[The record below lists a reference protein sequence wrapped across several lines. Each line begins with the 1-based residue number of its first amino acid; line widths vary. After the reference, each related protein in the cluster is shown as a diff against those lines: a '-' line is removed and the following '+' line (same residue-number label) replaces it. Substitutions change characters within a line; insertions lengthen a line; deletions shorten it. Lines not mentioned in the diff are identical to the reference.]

1 MVRPLPPC
9 ARASSR
15 HARSWIAIRKT
26 ILAVLSVA
34 LLSIAAHAQ
43 FRASIQGI
51 VTDPS
56 GAIIPG
62 ATVTLTDLQ
71 TNQVLKATSN
81 DSGVYTFNAL
91 APDHYSLVVER
102 DGFQKKVL
110 SDVTITP
117 EQSNSV
123 NVQMQVGAAA
133 ETVTVSAATAPLL
146 DTETASVSGTID
158 SNEIQHLPS
167 FGRDT
172 FQLAQLAPGTF
183 GDASQNASGGS
194 YSLPGSNSAGS
205 GSNDGIFKTENAPQI
220 VANGGQ
226 NNANGISIDGVST
239 VSAVWG
245 GSSVITPSEDS
256 VSNVKVVSNNYDAE
270 YGRFSAAQIQV
281 ISKSGTNDVH
291 GSLFFM
297 AERPG
302 LNAYQAWNGPFSTLP
317 GTPAS
322 RGLLRDQ
329 SRFNQYGGSL
339 GGPFWKNHLFGFFNY
354 ETLRNNTQST
364 GVGWYD
370 TPDFDKLAPANSVA
384 AKFLTISG
392 AQVASIGQISVSCAA
407 AGLTEGVNCRQLS
420 GGLNIGSPLTTPLG
434 TQDPSYRSSTSPGV
448 GGGLG
453 TVPDIGEYTT
463 SIPNN
468 VTEDQYNGRMDANL
482 GAKDRASFMIYWVP
496 VDTSTYNGP
505 ARSYNLYHHSA
516 INDAFTGLWD
526 HTFSPTW
533 FNEARANAAGW
544 RWNEIAT
551 NPQEPFGLPT
561 DTITPIGS
569 LNGSVP
575 SLSFNY
581 FGAPGPSVFNQWT
594 YGYKDV
600 VTKVA
605 GNHNIKF
612 GGELTRLYYLS
623 EATYAAR
630 PSFTFFNIWDFLN
643 DAPEAEGGTFNPLT
657 GTPTANRQ
665 DDREDLW
672 GFFIQDDYKIRPTL
686 TLNLGLRYSYYGS
699 LESKEGNLSVVQ
711 PGTGTGFFS
720 SLRLR
725 LGGELYQPQKYNV
738 GPQVGFAWTPAE
750 SNGRVVLRGGF
761 GMNYD
766 EEEIAIAANG
776 IGNPP
781 AVVSPNF
788 SSPSPASINPG
799 IDYAVPGDVHSLFG
813 YPPNPN
819 TIVTYNSNNLP
830 TTGQVSVTGFPSN
843 LPTAYLYHY
852 SLDSE
857 YSIGQ
862 NWVAT
867 LGYQGS
873 LGRHLITQFNQ
884 NVVGAAYGIP
894 LNPTVNSVDFYGN
907 GGFSSYNSMIAT
919 LKHNFSRQFSADI
932 EYTWARSMDTGSQ
945 PYYEDPYP
953 YDPHLAY
960 GRSDYNVTDAAKIYA
975 LWQPVFRRGGQDW
988 LDKVVGGWS
997 ISGILNLHTGFP
1009 WTPLYTGIT
1018 NGNLYYS
1025 GSGYGSLRPARYL
1038 GGAGSDTSNK
1048 AFESSPNMPN
1058 TNFSKG
1064 GLAYFAIPTYTT
1076 VTAPFPAEY
1085 AAPQAPGVARNSLN
1099 GPNYRDLDATVTKA
1113 FGLPKMPV
1121 LGENAA
1127 FEFRADAFNLFNNVN
1142 LNVGSI
1148 TNSITAPNFGQA
1160 GAALGSRMVDLQAR
1174 FSF

>member
-1 MVRPLPPC
+1 MFPPLSPFPF

-15 HARSWIAIRKT
+15 TARFLSSFRLLTCCLFIA
-26 ILAVLSVA
+26 A
-34 LLSIAAHAQ
+34 LTAISAHAQ
-43 FRASIQGI
+43 FRASIQGT
-51 VTDPS
+51 VTDPT

-81 DSGVYTFNAL
+81 ASGVYTFNAL
-91 APDHYSLVVER
+91 APDHYLLVADR
-102 DGFQKKVL
+102 QGFQKKVL
-110 SDVTITP
+110 SDVTIVP
-117 EQSNSV
+117 EQANSI
-123 NVQMQVGAAA
+123 NIQMQVGGA
-133 ETVTVSAATAPLL
+133 EQTVTVSAATTPLL
-146 DTETASVSGTID
+146 DTETATISGTID

-172 FQLAQLAPGTF
+172 FQLAQLAPGTI
-183 GDASQNASGGS
+183 GDGSQNSGGGS
-194 YSLPGSNSAGS
+194 YSLPGSNQAGS
-205 GSNDGIFKTENAPQI
+205 AAQDGIFKTENAPQI

-226 NNANGISIDGVST
+226 NDANGISIDGVST
-239 VSAVWG
+239 ASAVWG

-256 VSNVKVVSNNYDAE
+256 VANVKVVSNNYDAE
-270 YGRFSAAQIQV
+270 YGRFSAAQIEV
-281 ISKSGTNDVH
+281 ISKSGSNSVH
-291 GSLFFM
+291 GSAFIM
-297 AERPG
+297 GERPG
-302 LNAYQAWNGPFSTLP
+302 LNAYQKWNGPFATSPT
-317 GTPAS
+317 T
-322 RGLLRDQ
+322 GLLRDQ
-329 SRFNQYGGSL
+329 SRFNQFGGSV
-339 GGPFWKNHLFGFFNY
+339 GGPFWKNHLFGFFSY

-370 TPDFDKLAPANSVA
+370 TPEFDKLAPANSIA
-384 AKFLTISG
+384 SKFLTIAG
-392 AQVASIGQISVSCAA
+392 AQVASIGQIPVTCTT
-407 AGLTEGVNCRQLS
+407 AGLTEGVNCRTLP

-434 TQDPSYRSSTSPGV
+434 TQDLTYMSSTTPGL
-448 GGGLG
+448 GSGLG

-468 VTEDQYNGRMDANL
+468 VTEEQYNGRMDANL

-496 VDTSTYNGP
+496 VNTTTYNGP
-505 ARSYNLYHHSA
+505 ARSYNLFHHSA

-544 RWNEIAT
+544 RWNEIGS

-561 DTITPIGS
+561 DTVTQIGS
-569 LNGSVP
+569 LNNTVP
-575 SLSFNY
+575 SLSFNT
-581 FGAPGPSVFNQWT
+581 FGPPGPSVFDQWT

-600 VTKVA
+600 VTKIA

-643 DAPEAEGGTFNPLT
+643 DAPEAESGTFDPLT
-657 GTPTANRQ
+657 GVPTINRQ
-665 DDREDLW
+665 DNREDLW
-672 GFFIQDDYKIRPTL
+672 GFFVQDDYKIRPTL
-686 TLNLGLRYSYYGS
+686 TLNLGLRYSYFGS
-699 LESKEGNLSVVQ
+699 LGSKEGNLSVVQ
-711 PGTGTGFFS
+711 PGTGSNFFTNL
-720 SLRLR
+720 SLHQ
-725 LGGELYQPQKYNV
+725 GGDLYQPQKYNV
-738 GPQVGFAWTPAE
+738 GPQFGFAFTPAQ

-761 GMNYD
+761 GMNFD
-766 EEEIAIAANG
+766 EEEIAISANG
-776 IGNPP
+776 INNPP
-781 AVVSPNF
+781 AVVSPGF
-788 SSPSPASINPG
+788 SSPSPAAINP
-799 IDYAVPGDVHSLFG
+799 DVVYAVPGDVHSLLG
-813 YPPNPN
+813 YPSNPS

-830 TTGQVSVTGFPSN
+830 TTGQVSVTAFPTN
-843 LPTAYLYHY
+843 LPTSYLYHY

-857 YSIGQ
+857 YNFAG

-873 LGRHLITQFNQ
+873 TGRHLITQWNQ
-884 NVVGAAYGIP
+884 NAVGAADAIQ
-894 LNPTVNSVDFYGN
+894 LNAAVNSVDFYGN
-907 GGFSSYNSMIAT
+907 NGFSNYNSMIAS
-919 LKHNFSRQFSADI
+919 LKHSFSRQFSSDI

-953 YDPHLAY
+953 YNPHLAY
-960 GRSDYNVTDAAKIYA
+960 GRSDFNITDSMKIYA
-975 LWQPVFRRGGQDW
+975 LWQPVFRQGGQDL

-1009 WTPLYTGIT
+1009 WTPLYTSIT

-1025 GSGYGSLRPARYL
+1025 GSGYGSLRPAKYL
-1038 GGAGSDTSNK
+1038 GGAGNDTSNK
-1048 AFESSPNMPN
+1048 AFESTPNLPN
-1058 TNFSKG
+1058 TNFSRG
-1064 GLAYFAIPTYTT
+1064 GLAYFTIPTYTP
-1076 VTAPFPAEY
+1076 VTAPFPAAY
-1085 AAPQAPGVARNSLN
+1085 GAPQAPGVERNSLN
-1099 GPNYRDLDATVTKA
+1099 GPNYRDLDATVTKT

-1121 LGENAA
+1121 LGENAG
-1127 FEFRADAFNLFNNVN
+1127 FEIRADAFNVFNNVN

>member
-1 MVRPLPPC
+1 MFRPLPHV

-15 HARSWIAIRKT
+15 CARSLSRIVLLIPCL
-26 ILAVLSVA
+26 ILAA
-34 LLSIAAHAQ
+34 LTAVSAHAQ
-43 FRASIQGI
+43 FRASIQGT
-51 VTDPS
+51 VSDPS

-71 TNQVLKATSN
+71 TNQVLKTTSN
-81 DSGVYTFNAL
+81 ASGVYTFNAL

-102 DGFQKKVL
+102 QGFEKKVL
-110 SDVTITP
+110 SDITIIP
-117 EQSNSV
+117 DQANSV

-133 ETVTVSAATAPLL
+133 QTVTVSAATTPLL
-146 DTETASVSGTID
+146 DTETATIGGTIS

-172 FQLAQLAPGTF
+172 FQLAQLAPGTL
-183 GDASQNASGGS
+183 GDGSQNAGGGS
-194 YSLPGSNSAGS
+194 YSLPGSNTAGS
-205 GSNDGIFKTENAPQI
+205 AATDGIFKTENAPQI

-226 NNANGISIDGVST
+226 NNSNGISIDGIST

-256 VSNVKVVSNNYDAE
+256 VANVKVVSNNYDAE
-270 YGRFSAAQIQV
+270 YGRFSAAQIEV
-281 ISKSGTNDVH
+281 ISKSGSNELH
-291 GSLFFM
+291 GSAFIM
-297 AERPG
+297 GERPG
-302 LNAYQAWNGPFSTLP
+302 LNAYQSWDGPFATSPST
-317 GTPAS
+317 
-322 RGLLRDQ
+322 GLLRDQ
-329 SRFNQYGGSL
+329 SRFNQFGGSL

-354 ETLRNNTQST
+354 ETLRNNTNAT

-370 TPDFDKLAPANSVA
+370 TPQFDKLAPANSIA
-384 AKFLTISG
+384 SKFLTIAG
-392 AQVASIGQISVSCAA
+392 AQVSSIGQIPVTCAT
-407 AGLTEGVNCRQLS
+407 AGLTEGVNCRTLP
-420 GGLNIGSPLTTPLG
+420 GGLNIGSPITTPLG
-434 TQDPSYRSSTSPGV
+434 TQDPSYVSSTSPGV
-448 GGGLG
+448 GNGLSSI
-453 TVPDIGEYTT
+453 PDIGEYTT
-463 SIPNN
+463 SSPSN
-468 VTEDQYNGRMDANL
+468 VTEAQYNGRFDANL
-482 GAKDRASFMIYWVP
+482 GSKDRASFMIYWVP
-496 VDTSTYNGP
+496 VNTTFYNGP

-551 NPQEPFGLPT
+551 NPQEPFGLPS
-561 DTITPIGS
+561 DSITPIGS
-569 LNGSVP
+569 LNGTVP
-575 SLSFNY
+575 SLTFNS
-581 FGAPGPSVFNQWT
+581 FGAPGPSVFDQWT

-623 EATYAAR
+623 EAPYSAR

-643 DAPEAEGGTFNPLT
+643 DAPEAEGGTFDPLT
-657 GTPTANRQ
+657 GVPTLNRQ
-665 DDREDLW
+665 DNREDLW
-672 GFFIQDDYKIRPTL
+672 AFFVQDDYKIRSTL

-699 LESKEGNLSVVQ
+699 MDSKENNLSVVQ
-711 PGTGTGFFS
+711 PGTGSSFFTNM
-720 SLRLR
+720 RLR
-725 LGGELYQPQKYNV
+725 LGGNLYQPQKYNV
-738 GPQVGFAWTPAE
+738 GPQVGFAWSPAQ

-776 IGNPP
+776 INNAP

-788 SSPSPASINPG
+788 SSPSPAAINPD
-799 IDYAVPGDVHSLFG
+799 IVYAVPGDVHSLFG
-813 YPPNPN
+813 YPPNKN
-819 TIVTYNSNNLP
+819 TIVTYNANNLP

-852 SLDSE
+852 SLGTE
-857 YSIGQ
+857 YNFAG

-873 LGRHLITQFNQ
+873 IGRHLITQWNQ
-884 NVVGAAYGIP
+884 NAVGAADGVP
-894 LNPTVNSVDFYGN
+894 LNPTVDSVDFYGN
-907 GGFSSYNSMIAT
+907 EGFSNYNSMVAT
-919 LKHNFSRQFSADI
+919 LKHSFSRQFSADI

-953 YDPHLAY
+953 YSPHLAY
-960 GRSDYNVTDAAKIYA
+960 GRSDFNITDAMKIYA
-975 LWQPVFRRGGQDW
+975 LWQPVFHRGGQDW
-988 LDKVVGGWS
+988 LDKVAGGWS
-997 ISGILNLHTGFP
+997 FSGILNLHTGFP
-1009 WTPLYTGIT
+1009 WTPLYTSIT

-1025 GSGYGSLRPARYL
+1025 GSGYGSLRPAAYL
-1038 GGAGSDTSNK
+1038 GGAGHDTSNK
-1048 AFESSPNMPN
+1048 TFESSPNMPN

-1064 GLAYFAIPTYTT
+1064 GLAYFTIPTYTT

-1085 AAPQAPGVARNSLN
+1085 PAPQAPGVERNSLD

-1127 FEFRADAFNLFNNVN
+1127 FEIRADAFNLFNMVN

-1148 TNSITAPNFGQA
+1148 TNSITAANFGQA
-1160 GAALGSRMVDLQAR
+1160 GQALGSRMVDLQAR

>member
-1 MVRPLPPC
+1 MYLPQEAPAGLF
-9 ARASSR
+9 ARFFLSFRS
-15 HARSWIAIRKT
+15 ARLLVVFV
-26 ILAVLSVA
+26 LAA
-34 LLSIAAHAQ
+34 LTVTTTAHAQ
-43 FRASIQGI
+43 YRASIQGT
-51 VTDPS
+51 VTDPT

-71 TNQVLKATSN
+71 TNQVLKTTSN
-81 DSGVYTFNAL
+81 DSGLYTFNAL
-91 APDHYSLVVER
+91 APDHYSLVVEHE
-102 DGFQKKVL
+102 GFEKKDL
-110 SDVTITP
+110 SDITIVP
-117 EQSNSV
+117 DQANSM

-133 ETVTVSAATAPLL
+133 QTVIVSAATTPLL
-146 DTETASVSGTID
+146 DTETATISGTIS

-172 FQLAQLAPGTF
+172 FQLAQLAPGTE
-183 GDASQNASGGS
+183 GDGSQNAGGGS
-194 YSLPGSNSAGS
+194 YSLPGSNTAGS
-205 GSNDGIFKTENAPQI
+205 GATDGIFKTENAPQI

-226 NNANGISIDGVST
+226 NNSNGISIDGIST

-256 VSNVKVVSNNYDAE
+256 VANVKVVSNNYDAE
-270 YGRFSAAQIQV
+270 YGRFSAAQIEV
-281 ISKSGTNDVH
+281 ISKSGTNDLH
-291 GSLFFM
+291 GSAFIM
-297 AERPG
+297 GERPG
-302 LNAYQAWNGPFSTLP
+302 LNAYQAWNGPGSFSP
-317 GTPAS
+317 GTPAA
-322 RGLLRDQ
+322 RGLLEDT
-329 SRFNQYGGSL
+329 SRFNQFGGSV
-339 GGPFWKNHLFGFFNY
+339 GGPFWRNHLFGFFNY
-354 ETLRNNTQST
+354 ETLRNNTSAT
-364 GVGWYD
+364 GLGWYD
-370 TPDFDKLAPANSVA
+370 TPQFDKLAPSNSIA
-384 AKFLTISG
+384 SSFLTISG
-392 AQVASIGQISVSCAA
+392 AQVASIGQIPVTCATAGLAEGVSCRT
-407 AGLTEGVNCRQLS
+407 LP

-434 TQDPSYRSSTSPGV
+434 TQDPSYVSSTTPGV
-448 GGGLG
+448 GSGLG
-453 TVPDIGEYTT
+453 TTPDIGEYTT
-463 SIPNN
+463 SSPSEI
-468 VTEDQYNGRMDANL
+468 TEAQYNGRFDANL

-496 VDTSTYNGP
+496 VETTFYNGP

-544 RWNEIAT
+544 RWNEIAS
-551 NPQEPFGLPT
+551 NPQEPFGLPS
-561 DTITPIGS
+561 DSITQIGS
-569 LNGSVP
+569 LNNSVP
-575 SLSFNY
+575 SLTFNY
-581 FGAPGPSVFNQWT
+581 FGAPGPSVFDQWT

-612 GGELTRLYYLS
+612 GGDVTRLYYLS
-623 EATYAAR
+623 EAPYSAR

-643 DAPEAEGGTFNPLT
+643 DAPEAEGGTFDPLT
-657 GTPTANRQ
+657 GVPTINRQ

-672 GFFIQDDYKIRPTL
+672 GFFVQDDYKIRPTL

-699 LESKEGNLSVVQ
+699 MASKEGNLSVVQ
-711 PGTGTGFFS
+711 PGTGSGFFS

-725 LGGELYQPQKYNV
+725 VGGSLYQPQKYNF
-738 GPQVGFAWTPAE
+738 GPQVGFAWTPAQ

-761 GMNYD
+761 GLNYD

-788 SSPSPASINPG
+788 SSPSPATINPD
-799 IDYAVPGDVHSLFG
+799 IVYKVPSDVHSLLG

-819 TIVTYNSNNLP
+819 TIVSYNSNNLP
-830 TTGQVSVTGFPSN
+830 TTGQVSVTGFPLN

-852 SLDSE
+852 SLDAE
-857 YSIGQ
+857 YNFAG

-873 LGRHLITQFNQ
+873 TGRHIITQWNQ
-884 NVVGAAYGIP
+884 NAVGAANGIP
-894 LNPTVNSVDFYGN
+894 LNPIVDSVDFYGN
-907 GGFSSYNSMIAT
+907 EGYSNYNSMLAT
-919 LKHNFSRQFSADI
+919 LKRNFSRQFSADI

-953 YDPHLAY
+953 YNPALAY
-960 GRSDYNVTDAAKIYA
+960 GRSDFNITDAMKIYG

-1009 WTPLYTGIT
+1009 WTPLYTSIT
-1018 NGNLYYS
+1018 DGNLYYS
-1025 GSGYGSLRPARYL
+1025 GSGYGSLRPASYL
-1038 GGAGSDTSNK
+1038 GGAGNDTSNK
-1048 AFESSPNMPN
+1048 AFESAPNSPNLN
-1058 TNFSKG
+1058 YSRG
-1064 GLAYFAIPTYTT
+1064 GLAYFTVPTYTT
-1076 VTAPFPAEY
+1076 VTASFPAEY
-1085 AAPQAPGVARNSLN
+1085 PAPQAPGVARNSLD
-1099 GPNYRDLDATVTKA
+1099 GPNYRDLDATITKA

-1127 FEFRADAFNLFNNVN
+1127 FEIRADAFNLFNTVN

-1148 TNSITAPNFGQA
+1148 ANSITAPNFGQA
-1160 GAALGSRMVDLQAR
+1160 TAALGSRMIDLQAR